1 MAGAKHKSTRNYWLT
16 FAVSIALTVITFYIV
31 AKLDTSG
38 NYLIPFMIVLA
49 IAQALFQ
56 LVFWMHMNEKG
67 HRWPIVGIASGAF
80 VALTAIVMALY
91 WVWV

>member
-1 MAGAKHKSTRNYWLT
+1 MAGNKAGSTRNYWLT

-38 NYLIPFMIVLA
+38 NFLIPFMIVLA

-56 LVFWMHMNEKG
+56 LIFWMHMNEKG
-67 HRWPIVGIASGAF
+67 HLMPIIGIATGAF
-80 VALTAIVMALY
+80 VALTAVIMALY
-91 WVWV
+91 WVW